1 MTTLHPAAGA
11 STAAVELRRLEWDT
25 DFFGALMGKIERV
38 AAANAETLEHDLRR
52 VLDAARTE
60 GYAHLIFRADGSDL
74 ESADAAA
81 RAGMRLVD
89 VGIDSTFTHGRAP
102 LPALSTELAVRPAVP
117 EDLPVMRELAASAF
131 TLSRFSA
138 DPFFSDTQVQDFHRQ
153 WVTNLCNGLAQAVL
167 VCEVEGRPAGFVSCA
182 MNDDEGRIPLIATD
196 GAHRR
201 LGLGRALVAASLHWF
216 AGAGARVSHVKT
228 QAHNY
233 PALGL
238 YHRAGFNVSHAELT
252 YSIILNAAR

>member
-11 STAAVELRRLEWDT
+11 STAAVELRRLDWDT